1 VWPLHVGFMDAGLT
15 AGIDQPKSDPAD
27 IARIA
32 VDGIAAGD
40 VEILSDEVSNNVR
53 ARLAGGVAALYP
65 GTRRSQLLSVTRW
78 IEASVQ
84 GPAAV
89 DVRDFAGDLGL
100 YSDFS
105 AVVLDGH

>member
-1 VWPLHVGFMDAGLT
+1 MSCSP
-15 AGIDQPKSDPAD
+15 
-27 IARIA
+27 
-32 VDGIAAGD
+32 IAADPGR
-40 VEILSDEVSNNVR
+40 R
-53 ARLAGGVAALYP
+53 A

-100 YSDFS
+100 YSDFP
-105 AVVLDGH
+105 AVVLDGQ